1 MPLNSSPLSSRFI
14 TSACLLC
21 AALFFSCQPRA
32 RQQHAISRFSAE
44 QWVNDTLARLT
55 LREQLAQ
62 MFVYYLDANFKP
74 EHDAEWR
81 KVQALVAEHHIGGLH
96 LWNGEPYATAFITNH
111 LQALSNVP
119 LFFTADLENG
129 MTRFRG
135 TRFPPNMALAATG
148 DTSFVYEMSLHTARE
163 ACALGLNLNL
173 TPVADVNN
181 NPENPI
187 INTRSFGEAPER
199 VAELVAAHIRGTHA
213 GGMLATAKHFP
224 GHGDTKQ
231 DTHIEL
237 AYIASDSARLAQVE
251 LAPFQRAIASGVD
264 AIMIA
269 HLNVPSTGMNPYT
282 PATMSPEIITKLLRE
297 QLKFEGLVITDAMNM
312 WAINRNY
319 TPAFATAAAIQ
330 AGADLILAQDNI
342 PEMIA
347 ALEQRVLAGEIS
359 RERIE
364 QSVRRI
370 LSAKAKLD
378 LHRHRVVNLD
388 SLARTVLNHTAITS
402 AENSA
407 RAAVT
412 LLQNDNDVL
421 PLQNITD
428 KQVVLINVWDAP
440 QIAGATPFMNE
451 LERFFPGFK
460 SFHLHAETSQA
471 EFERILS
478 AAKAAKL
485 QILPTYT
492 RIASWKG
499 ETGLPQAL
507 APRLETLLDLSAPAV
522 VVSLGNP
529 YIYPQVQNCAAY
541 LVAYDDSPLMSLAA
555 ARALVGLEKISGRLP
570 ITIPGYFE
578 RGAGMAVEAL
588 LNPPKETVRTLAPTL
603 RYGFAHEAGFETAR
617 LDSVRELMQQAV
629 RDSVFPGAVLLVG
642 RNATIAL
649 HEAFGKLGYGEFD
662 RPMPVNAVFDMA
674 SVTKVI
680 ATTTACMLL
689 YERGRLALDAPVQ
702 SYLPNFTG
710 KDKEKITVR
719 HLLTHTS
726 GLIAFRRYFLDY
738 HTPEEILDVIL
749 KEELTYPTGTQTIY
763 SDLGVILLGKIV
775 ELVSGKSLDA
785 FCRDEIFTPLRMPE
799 TFYRP
804 DSALLARIAPTEFD
818 TLTLGRK
825 GRIVH
830 GTVHDENAYTL
841 GGVSAHAGL
850 FSTARDAGMFMQM
863 LLNGGSYG
871 ELKLLTPE
879 TIALFTRK
887 QEIVAGSSRA
897 LGWDTADG
905 KNSAG
910 RLMSAN
916 AFGHTGFTG
925 TSVWADPETRLFVVL
940 LSNRVHPTRE
950 NRRILAFRAKLHE
963 MIARALLPQE

>member
-1 MPLNSSPLSSRFI
+1 MLPLARSLR
-14 TSACLLC
+14 L
-21 AALFFSCQPRA
+21 AALCCGSLFFGCHTGVLRENAKPTVS
-32 RQQHAISRFSAE
+32 SA
-44 QWVNDTLARLT
+44 QWVETTLATMT
-55 LREQLAQ
+55 LREKLAQ
-62 MFVYYLDANFKP
+62 MFIYYLDTNFKP
-74 EHDAEWR
+74 AHDAEWR
-81 KVQALVAEHHIGGLH
+81 KVQALVREHRIGGLH
-96 LWNGEPYATAFITNH
+96 LWNGEPYATAFLTNH

-129 MTRFRG
+129 VTRFRG
-135 TRFPPNMALAATG
+135 TRFPPNMAIAATQ
-148 DTSFVYEMSLHTARE
+148 DTSIAFAMGLHTARE
-163 ACALGLNLNL
+163 ARSLGLNLNFA
-173 TPVADVNN
+173 PVADVNN

-187 INTRSFGEAPER
+187 INTRSFGEDANA
-199 VAELVAAHIRGTHA
+199 VADFVAAYIRGCQS

-237 AYIASDSARLAQVE
+237 AYIAADRARLAEVE
-251 LAPFQRAIASGVD
+251 LAPFRRAIASGVD

-269 HLNVPSTGMNPYT
+269 HLNVPSTGMNPYA

-297 QLKFEGLVITDAMNM
+297 QLKFEGLVLTDAMNM

-330 AGADLILAQDNI
+330 AGADIILAQDNI

-347 ALEQRVLAGEIS
+347 VLEALVLAGEIS
-359 RERIE
+359 SARIE
-364 QSVRRI
+364 ASVRRI
-370 LSAKAKLD
+370 LRAKAKLE
-378 LHRHRVVNLD
+378 LQRKHSVPID
-388 SLARTVLNHTAITS
+388 SLAHELASRAGSAS
-402 AENSA
+402 AEEAA
-407 RAAVT
+407 RRALT
-412 LLQNDNDVL
+412 FLQNENDVV
-421 PLQNITD
+421 PLREVKSSED
-428 KQVVLINVWDAP
+428 LVLINVWDAP
-440 QIAGATPFMNE
+440 QAFNATPFINE
-451 LERFFPGFK
+451 LQRFMPGVAVFN
-460 SFHLHAETSQA
+460 LHTETSQA
-471 EFERILS
+471 EFDKILQ
-478 AAKAAKL
+478 AAKRAKL
-485 QILPTYT
+485 QLIPTYT

-499 ETGLPQAL
+499 ETGLPKILQ
-507 APRLETLLDLSAPAV
+507 PRLDALLNLSTPAV

-541 LVAYDDSPLMSLAA
+541 LVAYDDSPLMSIAA
-555 ARALVGLEKISGRLP
+555 ARALIGVEKISGRLP
-570 ITIPGYFE
+570 ITIPQHFE
-578 RGAGMAVEAL
+578 RGAGITLEAL
-588 LNPPKETVRTLAPTL
+588 SNPPKETVRTLAPTL
-603 RYGFAHEAGFETAR
+603 RYGFPHEAGLETAR
-617 LDSVRELMQQAV
+617 LDSVRVLLQQAV

-642 RNATIAL
+642 RNATIAM
-649 HEAFGKLGYGEFD
+649 HEAFGNLGYGEFA
-662 RPMPVNAVFDMA
+662 RPTPLNAIFDMA

-689 YERGRLALDAPVQ
+689 YERGQLALDAPVQ

-726 GLIAFRRYFLDY
+726 GLIAFRRYFLEY
-738 HTPEEILDVIL
+738 HTPEEILNVIL
-749 KEELTYPTGTQTIY
+749 KEELTYPTGAQTVY

-785 FCRDEIFTPLRMPE
+785 FCRDEIFARMRMHE

-804 DSALLARIAPTEFD
+804 DSTWLARIAPTELD

-850 FSTARDAGMFMQM
+850 FSTARDVGMFLQM

-871 ELKLLTPE
+871 ELQLLKPE
-879 TIALFTRK
+879 TIALFIKR
-887 QEIVAGSSRA
+887 QEMVAGSSRA

-910 RLMSAN
+910 ALMSTE

-925 TSVWADPETRLFVVL
+925 TSVWADPKTQLFVVL

-950 NRRILAFRAKLHE
+950 NRRILPFRAKLHE
-963 MIARALLPQE
+963 MIAKAILGQ